1 MYLEYYR
8 IAMLQSL
15 KETIKMRKFNWH
27 IVHADI
33 ATGTRYSHI
42 PSQDHLYLEKKKN
55 QKKLPY
61 LDEDI
66 PFMERGWLS

>member
-1 MYLEYYR
+1 
-8 IAMLQSL
+8 MLQSL

-42 PSQDHLYLEKKKN
+42 PSQDHLYLEKKKSE
-55 QKKLPY
+55 KATLFGRRHTFYGK
-61 LDEDI
+61 
-66 PFMERGWLS
+66 RVA